1 MRCGIGLTDTRKEGP
16 PAPSTRSTAR
26 PAKIPRLVHV
36 CRGCHV
42 DLRAPRSSSCRAI
55 PGDSHTQAGA
65 DLECLSGASV
75 CCGNPIDGRGL
86 RQCSAC
92 RRRGG
97 PDNSLVSGDAEM
109 GCSFSGHSSSAW
121 PRVRPH
127 RFSQEAVMLIG
138 SSRSR
143 TSRSARSRMSP
154 PLACG
159 FGWSAGGKAETAGGA
174 FENARR
180 RAGTA
185 GRI

>member
-109 GCSFSGHSSSAW
+109 DALSRAIPPALGRGCAPIDS
-121 PRVRPH
+121 RR
-127 RFSQEAVMLIG
+127 QAVMLIG

>member
-55 PGDSHTQAGA
+55 PETATLRLARTS
-65 DLECLSGASV
+65 SV
-75 CCGNPIDGRGL
+75 CQALRYVAEIRLTAEGFANVALVGDAAAPTIAWSPATPRWDALSRAIPRALGRGCAPIDSR
-86 RQCSAC
+86 RQ
-92 RRRGG
+92 
-97 PDNSLVSGDAEM
+97 
-109 GCSFSGHSSSAW
+109 
-121 PRVRPH
+121 
-127 RFSQEAVMLIG
+127 AVMLIG

-159 FGWSAGGKAETAGGA
+159 FGWSVGGKAETAGGA